1 MKGLYNLIGGSITPE
16 FILLNFDSQE
26 KGIFLSFIW
35 DWGTAYHR
43 GGICASHPAI
53 PSLNPK

>member
-35 DWGTAYHR
+35 DWGTA
-43 GGICASHPAI
+43 
-53 PSLNPK
+53 